1 MFGAKPGKS
10 KPLKPTPEAIA
21 QFQEKLKKERELSAY
36 APPMSR
42 VKTLANQALVTP
54 TGTIEASPISGLA
67 VATGPSRSAPISSTQ
82 PSWYRMREEMNER
95 AVQPSA
101 IKLTSVE
108 DLQRQMENVYP
119 PIVPAL
125 TQQQQLLRKRVDV
138 FENTSSLAVASGQ
151 ATAAVGAEAFGL
163 MGTALSYVVPKV
175 ILDAPRQIIPAL
187 QDAAESVGL
196 DLPENFDTTL
206 LDSTGAASL
215 LAVEKQPELA
225 GVAIGARRLICVL
238 KALRFNKAAAAAHLR
253 VVYSILAA
261 FAKPKVGV
269 IAVAGA
275 LSGSGSAGS
284 RKLSDPALRPS
295 IAKMEESLHSGES
308 FLLKFCG
315 ELIQPLPTVSA
326 LPASANVAA
335 GNGVQEVPNA
345 SSSSIPT
352 MLSTIPPPQPTSPS
366 ASVANFKPTSSTS
379 TALVGQTF
387 ACDPLTML
395 LMPESTLDEQLKSFH
410 KRLIQSVDDFLV
422 ELGLSLGHFDIS
434 VAYPQFKLFVGL
446 NSLLRD
452 ATERDINRV
461 ANRSGSLEELNALGG
476 VVGARNRVAA
486 TLAHIRDRLISIPHD
501 CIQSPLMRLWWLRNF
516 QSRQRISST
525 DLITFVFMEAGG
537 QSNIS
542 TDRLVKLEPD
552 LTNAVAMIDKEHD
565 GSISLAEF
573 SRFFYPA
580 DRREARFFKVV
591 EVAVRCKLASK
602 IKLLPALPDHIAEI
616 DGVYRIAWNNQQE
629 VAMGRVI
636 HDNLGWTKISGAR
649 GSGKSTRVLSVLH
662 CMPDERDVAYIDLS
676 TCRTAE
682 DVSAG
687 GDFFV
692 GSNCFKVLTL
702 LLHSNLTCITDN

>member
-1 MFGAKPGKS
+1 MFGTKPGKP

-21 QFQEKLKKERELSAY
+21 QFQEKLKKERELSSY
-36 APPMSR
+36 APPLSR
-42 VKTLANQALVTP
+42 VKTLANQPLVTP
-54 TGTIEASPISGLA
+54 TGTVEASPISGLA
-67 VATGPSRSAPISSTQ
+67 VVSGPSRSDPISNTQ
-82 PSWYRMREEMNER
+82 PSWYRMREEVNER
-95 AVQPSA
+95 AMQPSA
-101 IKLTSVE
+101 IKLTRVE
-108 DLQRQMENVYP
+108 DLERQMENVYP
-119 PIVPAL
+119 PIVPGL
-125 TQQQQLLRKRVDV
+125 TQQQQLMRKRVDV
-138 FENTSSLAVASGQ
+138 FENASSLAVASSH

-175 ILDAPRQIIPAL
+175 ILDAPQQILPAL
-187 QDAAESVGL
+187 QDAAESVGI
-196 DLPENFDTTL
+196 DLPENLDTTL

-238 KALRFNKAAAAAHLR
+238 KGLRFNKAAAAAHLR

-275 LSGSGSAGS
+275 SSGSGSAS

-295 IAKMEESLHSGES
+295 IAKMEESLHSGERI
-308 FLLKFCG
+308 LLKFCG

-326 LPASANVAA
+326 LPASAIVSTCVGSGA
-335 GNGVQEVPNA
+335 QVPNA
-345 SSSSIPT
+345 NGSSIQT
-352 MLSTIPPPQPTSPS
+352 ALSAIPPQPVS
-366 ASVANFKPTSSTS
+366 ASTSVVNFKPASTS
-379 TALVGQTF
+379 TILVGQNF
-387 ACDPLTML
+387 VCDPLTML

-410 KRLIQSVDDFLV
+410 KRLIQSADDFLV

-452 ATERDINRV
+452 ATERDIYRI

-476 VVGARNRVAA
+476 VVGVRNRVAA
-486 TLAHIRDRLISIPHD
+486 TLAHIRDRLISMPHD
-501 CIQSPLMRLWWLRNF
+501 CIQSPLMRSWWLRNF

-525 DLITFVFMEAGG
+525 DLIKFVFMEAGG

-542 TDRLVKLEPD
+542 TDRLVNLEPD

-573 SRFFYPA
+573 TRFFYPA
-580 DRREARFFKVV
+580 DRREARFYKVV
-591 EVAVRCKLASK
+591 EVAVRCKLESK
-602 IKLLPALPDHIAEI
+602 IKLLPALPEHIAEI
-616 DGVYRIAWNNQQE
+616 DGIYRIAWNNQQE

-682 DVSAG
+682 DVSG
-687 GDFFV
+687 
-692 GSNCFKVLTL
+692 
-702 LLHSNLTCITDN
+702 